1 MKVTKEKVE
10 KLIPK
15 LKFKF
20 PYSAKEYAENLY
32 LENYH
37 SHTDFSN
44 TSVPDCA
51 ESIGN
56 YAERIKEL
64 GTKCIFSGEHGNQG
78 NAFEVYSISEEYN
91 LSYRHSAE
99 AYWVKDRLKEYPNI
113 DKNTGEYKKDKNGD
127 ISMSKDRANCHII
140 LVAKNDEGRKDLN
153 FALSRA
159 NEDGYYY
166 QPRLDME
173 LLLDIPK
180 DNMIITTACLAGWK
194 YDDAEEYWLK
204 LAEHFGDNFFVELQ
218 YHNTPL
224 QKEINKRA
232 LSFAKKHNIQIICGL
247 DSHYVK
253 AENSIKRDQ
262 IQKYKKVH
270 YDDEDGWYMDYPDT
284 KEVIRR
290 FEEQGVLTEEE
301 ILTAIMNTNVF
312 VNECEEIK
320 FDRHF
325 KIPSIYKDKSYKEKV
340 KIYKHELN
348 KAYKKEKLKSKEK
361 ADGIRWEA
369 EQIIN
374 SHTVDYFLTS
384 KAIIDK
390 AVHEYDGILTT
401 TSRGSAA
408 SFVTNKLLG
417 LTTVDRFNAEIPIY
431 PERFLT
437 KERVL
442 AGQMPDIDSNLA
454 NPEPFIKAA
463 RDFLGYHGVYPLMA
477 IEKLKEKAAWQLYA
491 GVNDVKPEDANMI
504 SKFLDEYNKKL
515 KHTDDEDKHLIHV
528 EDFIPEKYLPLYRK
542 SLDYQGITINLKVH
556 ACGNL
561 IFDGDI
567 RREIGLI
574 TAVSET
580 TGKRTLCA
588 AVEGKYLD
596 DFGYVKQD
604 FLIVDSSHLTYK
616 LFSSIGQE
624 VPSFEELREM
634 VDGDKKTW
642 EVYAKGI
649 TCCVNQCEKE
659 STTNKVKKYK
669 PQTIAELAAFIAGI
683 RPGFAS
689 LINVFLNRESYTTGE
704 PKIDELLDNSA
715 HFMIYQE
722 SIMKVLSFLGLPMA
736 ETYGVIKSISKKKLK
751 GKKKDDLLQELKSSW
766 LSIFGN
772 LDNFNN
778 VWKVIEDSAAYAFN
792 APHAYSMA
800 GDSLYQA
807 WFKAHHTAKF
817 YEVSITHYQ
826 EKNKKDKIDALVKEA
841 MKFYGFKLGD
851 YEFGTDNRKVNI
863 SEETKIIYPN
873 LSSVKGFGEKVVNT
887 LYKLGKKDYDNFIDV
902 LVKLEFNG
910 VNKTIIN
917 KLIKINY
924 FKKFGDVNTLLKTE
938 EYYRL
943 IYRAKEL
950 KKQKIE
956 ENGLDIEIVKKHGHE
971 TKTLFNKLDSKSLL
985 EELIST
991 IPYKEETTI
1000 DILKAQL
1007 DVLGIVS
1014 HVNPSENK
1022 RHYFVTE
1029 LDVKKSIVNVKLF
1042 EIYDGITRDV
1052 KMWRSNY
1059 DDNPFEQGDM
1069 LCVYKIEKKN
1079 KREPGTKI
1087 NPKTGKKTWVPIPD
1101 QFEFWL
1107 SLYRIEG
1114 GEHD

>member
-1 MKVTKEKVE
+1 MEITKEKIE
-10 KLIPK
+10 TLITK

-20 PYSAKEYAENLY
+20 PYSADEYMDKLY

-51 ESIGN
+51 ESVEN

-64 GTKCIFSGEHGNQG
+64 GSKCLYSGEHGNQG
-78 NAFEVYSISEEYN
+78 NAFNVYTISEKNN
-91 LSYRHSAE
+91 LRYRHSAE
-99 AYWVKDRLKEYPNI
+99 AYWVKDRLKEYPSI
-113 DKNTGEYKKDKNGD
+113 DKNTGKYKKDKNGNVV
-127 ISMSKDRANCHII
+127 MVKDRSNCHII

-204 LAEHFGDNFFVELQ
+204 LANHFGDNFFVELQ

-224 QKEINKRA
+224 QKDINKRA
-232 LSFAKKHNIQIICGL
+232 LSFAKKHNLQIICGL

-253 AENSIKRDQ
+253 PGNSIKRDQ

-290 FEEQGVLTEEE
+290 FEEQGVLTDEE

-320 FDRHF
+320 LDKHF
-325 KIPSIYKDKSYKEKV
+325 KIPSIYKDKTYKEKV

-348 KAYKKEKLKSKEK
+348 QAYKKEKLKSKEK

-369 EQIIN
+369 QQIID

-384 KAIIDK
+384 KAIIDR
-390 AVHEYDGILTT
+390 AVHKYGGILTT

-454 NPEPFIKAA
+454 NPEPFVKAA
-463 RDFLGYHGVYPLMA
+463 RDLLGYHGVYPLMA

-491 GVNDVKPEDANMI
+491 GANDVKPEDANMI

-515 KHTDDEDKHLIHV
+515 KHTEEEDKHLVHV
-528 EDFIPEKYLPLYRK
+528 EDFIPEKYLNLYRK

-561 IFDGDI
+561 ILDGDI

-604 FLIVDSSHLTYK
+604 FLIVDSSHLTHK
-616 LFSSIGQE
+616 LFSSINQP
-624 VPSFEELREM
+624 VPSFEDLREM

-642 EVYAKGI
+642 DVYEKGI

-669 PQTIAELAAFIAGI
+669 PKTIAELAAFIAGI

-689 LINVFLNRESYTTGE
+689 LINTFLNREEYSTGE
-704 PKIDELLDNSA
+704 TKIDELLNDSA
-715 HFMIYQE
+715 HYMIYQE
-722 SIMKVLSFLGLPMA
+722 SIMKVLSFLGLPMS

-751 GKKKDDLLQELKSSW
+751 GEKKDNLLKELKESW
-766 LSIFGN
+766 LKIFGN
-772 LDNFNN
+772 LDSFNN

-817 YEVSITHYQ
+817 YEVAITHYQ

-841 MKFYGFKLGD
+841 LKFYGFKLGD

-863 SEETKIIYPN
+863 DEETKTIYPN
-873 LSSVKGFGEKVVNT
+873 LSSVKGFGEAVVNT
-887 LYKLGKKDYDNFIDV
+887 LYELGKNDYDSFIDV
-902 LVKLEFNG
+902 LTSLKSNG
-910 VNKTIIN
+910 IDKTIID

-924 FKKFGDVNTLLKTE
+924 FRKLGDINTLLKTK
-938 EYYRL
+938 EYYDL
-943 IYRAKEL
+943 IYGSKQMSKE
-950 KKQKIE
+950 KIIKY
-956 ENGLDIEIVKKHGHE
+956 GLDIEVVKKYGNE
-971 TKTLFNKLDSKSLL
+971 TAKKINKLDSLSLL
-985 EELIST
+985 KDLVKN
-991 IPYKEETTI
+991 IPYKEWTTV
-1000 DILKAQL
+1000 DTLKSQL
-1007 DVLGIVS
+1007 DVLGIVT
-1014 HVNPSENK
+1014 HVNPNENK
-1022 RHYFVTE
+1022 RHYFVSS
-1029 LDVKKSIVNVKLF
+1029 LDVKKSIVNIQLY
-1042 EIYDGITRDV
+1042 EIYSGITRDL
-1052 KMWRSNY
+1052 KMWRTTY
-1059 DDNPFEQGDM
+1059 DRYPFKEGD
-1069 LCVYKIEKKN
+1069 LLYIYKIQKKN
-1079 KREPGTKI
+1079 KRERTGEI
-1087 NPKTGKKTWVPIPD
+1087 NPKTGKAVYAPVEGV
-1101 QFEFWL
+1101 FEFWL
-1107 SLYRIEG
+1107 DTYRIEG
-1114 GEHD
+1114 GEV